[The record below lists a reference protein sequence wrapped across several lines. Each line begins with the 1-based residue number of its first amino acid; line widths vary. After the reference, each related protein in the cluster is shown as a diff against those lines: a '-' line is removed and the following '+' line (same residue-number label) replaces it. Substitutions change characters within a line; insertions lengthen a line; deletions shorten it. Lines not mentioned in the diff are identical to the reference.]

1 MIPKFATILAYGGAC
16 VNQGSRAFFLIFTKE
31 KNKFILTVYDL
42 KASADYLEENRVKFA
57 KRMDRFDTG
66 IFVQLAD
73 IKAERMKKGLEVID
87 FSIGAPNIPPA
98 QQILDVLLAEAAK
111 KDNYVYAIQD
121 HPQLLES
128 VCAWYAR
135 RYGVTLNPGTEVV
148 SLAGSQEGFTDIPM
162 AVVDPGDIV
171 LVPDP
176 CYPAF
181 VDGPKLAG
189 AQIYF
194 MPMTPENGYI
204 IDLDAIPPEIAEKAS
219 LMIVNYPNNPTTA
232 VAPPEFYR
240 KVIAFAKKYDICV
253 LADNAYSDLVFD
265 GVYGGSFLEYEGAR
279 EVGIELNSL
288 SKTYGLA
295 GARIGFCLGNRELIS
310 RIKKIKSGDYGMF
323 IPFQLAA
330 AAAIS
335 GDQSLVTA
343 TREAYQARRDALC
356 ESFSAIGWN
365 IPKSRATMFAWA
377 QLPAGFTSS
386 EAFCME
392 LLSRAGVLVTPGASF
407 GPSGEGHVRIALV
420 RTREEM
426 RRAAQLIDESG
437 ILK

>member
-1 MIPKFATILAYGGAC
+1 M
-16 VNQGSRAFFLIFTKE
+16 
-31 KNKFILTVYDL
+31 
-42 KASADYLEENRVKFA
+42 KFA

-66 IFVQLAD
+66 IFVQLAA
-73 IKAERMKKGLEVID
+73 IKAERLKKGREVID
-87 FSIGAPNIPPA
+87 FSIGAPNIPPSK
-98 QQILDVLLAEAAK
+98 QIIDVMLSETAK
-111 KDNYVYAIQD
+111 PENHVYAIQD
-121 HPQLLES
+121 HPQLLDT
-128 VCAWYAR
+128 VAAWYAR
-135 RYGVTLNPGTEVV
+135 RYGVTLDPGSEIV

-189 AQIYF
+189 AQIFY

-204 IDLDAIPPEIAEKAS
+204 IDLDAIPEDIARKAS
-219 LMIVNYPNNPTTA
+219 LIIVNYPNNPTAA
-232 VAPPEFYR
+232 VAPPEFYH
-240 KVIAFAKKYDICV
+240 KLIAFARRYEICV

-265 GVYGGSFLEYEGAR
+265 GCYGGSFLEYEGAR
-279 EVGIELNSL
+279 EVGVEINSL

-295 GARIGFCLGNRELIS
+295 GARIGFCMGNRELIA

-335 GDQSLVTA
+335 GDQSAVAA
-343 TREAYQARRDALC
+343 TREAYQSRRDVLC
-356 ESFSAIGWN
+356 REFFKIGWE

-377 QLPAGFTSS
+377 PLPAGYTDSA
-386 EAFCME
+386 EFCKQ
-392 LLSRAGVLVTPGASF
+392 LLARSGVLLTPGASF
-407 GPSGEGHVRIALV
+407 GPAGEGHVRIALV
-420 RTREEM
+420 RSEEEM
-426 RRAAQLIDESG
+426 CRAARLIRESG
-437 ILK
+437 ILEEQECRLN

>member
-1 MIPKFATILAYGGAC
+1 M
-16 VNQGSRAFFLIFTKE
+16 
-31 KNKFILTVYDL
+31 
-42 KASADYLEENRVKFA
+42 KFA

-66 IFVQLAD
+66 IFVQLAA
-73 IKAERMKKGLEVID
+73 IKAERLKKGREVID
-87 FSIGAPNIPPA
+87 FSIGAPNIPPSK
-98 QQILDVLLAEAAK
+98 QIIDVMLSETAK
-111 KDNYVYAIQD
+111 PENHVYAIQD
-121 HPQLLES
+121 HPQLLDT
-128 VCAWYAR
+128 VAAWYAR
-135 RYGVTLNPGTEVV
+135 RYGVTLDPGSEIV

-189 AQIYF
+189 AQIFY

-204 IDLDAIPPEIAEKAS
+204 IDLDAIPEDIARKAS
-219 LMIVNYPNNPTTA
+219 LIIVNYPNNPTAA
-232 VAPPEFYR
+232 VAPPEFYH
-240 KVIAFAKKYDICV
+240 KLIAFARRYEICV

-265 GVYGGSFLEYEGAR
+265 GRYGGSFLEYEGAR
-279 EVGIELNSL
+279 EVGVEINSL

-295 GARIGFCLGNRELIS
+295 GARIGFCMGNRELIA

-335 GDQSLVTA
+335 GDQSAVAA
-343 TREAYQARRDALC
+343 TREAYQSRRDVLC
-356 ESFSAIGWN
+356 REFFKIGWE

-377 QLPAGFTSS
+377 PLPAGYTDSA
-386 EAFCME
+386 EFCKQ
-392 LLSRAGVLVTPGASF
+392 LLARSGVLLTPGASF
-407 GPSGEGHVRIALV
+407 GPAGEGHVRIALV
-420 RTREEM
+420 RSEEEM
-426 RRAAQLIDESG
+426 CRAARLIRESC
-437 ILK
+437 ILEEQECRLI

>member
-1 MIPKFATILAYGGAC
+1 M
-16 VNQGSRAFFLIFTKE
+16 
-31 KNKFILTVYDL
+31 
-42 KASADYLEENRVKFA
+42 KFA

-66 IFVQLAD
+66 IFVQLAA
-73 IKAERMKKGLEVID
+73 IKAERLKKGREVID
-87 FSIGAPNIPPA
+87 FSIGAPNIPPSK
-98 QQILDVLLAEAAK
+98 QIIDVMLSETAK
-111 KDNYVYAIQD
+111 PENHVYAIQD
-121 HPQLLES
+121 HPQLLDT
-128 VCAWYAR
+128 VAAWYAR
-135 RYGVTLNPGTEVV
+135 RYGVTLDPGSEIV

-189 AQIYF
+189 AQIFY

-204 IDLDAIPPEIAEKAS
+204 IDLDVIPEDIARKAS
-219 LMIVNYPNNPTTA
+219 LIIVNYPNNPTAA
-232 VAPPEFYR
+232 VAPPEFYH
-240 KVIAFAKKYDICV
+240 KLIAFARRYEICV

-265 GVYGGSFLEYEGAR
+265 GRYGGSFLEYEGAR
-279 EVGIELNSL
+279 EVGVEINSL

-295 GARIGFCLGNRELIS
+295 GARIGFCMGDRELIA

-335 GDQSLVTA
+335 GDQSAVAA
-343 TREAYQARRDALC
+343 TREAYQSRRDVLC
-356 ESFSAIGWN
+356 REFFKIGWE

-377 QLPAGFTSS
+377 PLPAGYTDSA
-386 EAFCME
+386 EFCKQ
-392 LLSRAGVLVTPGASF
+392 LLARSGVLLTPGASF
-407 GPSGEGHVRIALV
+407 GPAGEGHVRIALV
-420 RTREEM
+420 RSEEEM
-426 RRAAQLIDESG
+426 CRAARLIRESG
-437 ILK
+437 ILEELECRLN

>member
-1 MIPKFATILAYGGAC
+1 MEIMR
-16 VNQGSRAFFLIFTKE
+16 GSFCRIME
-31 KNKFILTVYDL
+31 EFI
-42 KASADYLEENRVKFA
+42 VKFA

-66 IFVQLAD
+66 IFVQLANV
-73 IKAERMKKGLEVID
+73 KAERLKKGLEVVD
-87 FSIGAPNIPPA
+87 FSIGAPNIPPS
-98 QQILDVLLAEAAK
+98 QEIIDVLLAEAAK
-111 KDNYVYAIQD
+111 KENYVYAIQD
-121 HPQLLES
+121 HPVLLDT
-128 VCAWYAR
+128 VAAWYKR
-135 RYGVTLNPGTEVV
+135 RYGVTLDPGSEIV
-148 SLAGSQEGFTDIPM
+148 SLAGSQEGFSDIPM
-162 AVVDPGDIV
+162 AVVDPGDYV

-219 LMIVNYPNNPTTA
+219 LMIINYPNNPTTA
-232 VAPPEFYR
+232 VAPPEFYH
-240 KVIAFAKKYDICV
+240 KVIAFAKKYNICV

-295 GARIGFCLGNRELIS
+295 GARIGFCLGNRELIA
-310 RIKKIKSGDYGMF
+310 RVKKIKSGDYGMF

-330 AAAIS
+330 AKAIS
-335 GDQSLVTA
+335 GDQSAVRT
-343 TREAYQARRDALC
+343 TREAYQARRDVLC
-356 ESFSAIGWN
+356 RCFGEIGWT

-377 QLPAGFTSS
+377 QLPAGFESS

-420 RTREEM
+420 RSEEEM
-426 RRAAQLIDESG
+426 QRAALLIDESG
-437 ILK
+437 ILKK

>member
-1 MIPKFATILAYGGAC
+1 M
-16 VNQGSRAFFLIFTKE
+16 
-31 KNKFILTVYDL
+31 
-42 KASADYLEENRVKFA
+42 KFA

-66 IFVQLAD
+66 IFVQLAA
-73 IKAERMKKGLEVID
+73 IKAERLKKGREVID
-87 FSIGAPNIPPA
+87 FSIGAPNIPPSK
-98 QQILDVLLAEAAK
+98 QIIDVMLSETAK
-111 KDNYVYAIQD
+111 PENHVYAIQD
-121 HPQLLES
+121 HPQLLDT
-128 VCAWYAR
+128 VAAWYAR
-135 RYGVTLNPGTEVV
+135 RYGVTLDPGSEIV

-189 AQIYF
+189 AQIFY

-204 IDLDAIPPEIAEKAS
+204 IDLDAIPEDIARKAS
-219 LMIVNYPNNPTTA
+219 LIIVNYPNNPTAA
-232 VAPPEFYR
+232 VAPPEFYH
-240 KVIAFAKKYDICV
+240 KLIAFARRYEICV

-265 GVYGGSFLEYEGAR
+265 GRYGGSFLEYEGAR
-279 EVGIELNSL
+279 EVGVEINSL

-295 GARIGFCLGNRELIS
+295 GARIGFCMGNRELIA

-335 GDQSLVTA
+335 GDQSAVAA
-343 TREAYQARRDALC
+343 TREAYQSRRDVLC
-356 ESFSAIGWN
+356 REFFKIGWE

-377 QLPAGFTSS
+377 PLPAGYTDSA
-386 EAFCME
+386 EFCKQ
-392 LLSRAGVLVTPGASF
+392 LLARSGVLLTPGASF
-407 GPSGEGHVRIALV
+407 GPAGEGHVRIALV
-420 RTREEM
+420 RSEEEM
-426 RRAAQLIDESG
+426 CRAARLIRESG
-437 ILK
+437 ILEELECRLN

>member
-1 MIPKFATILAYGGAC
+1 M
-16 VNQGSRAFFLIFTKE
+16 
-31 KNKFILTVYDL
+31 
-42 KASADYLEENRVKFA
+42 KFA

-66 IFVQLAD
+66 IFVQLAA
-73 IKAERMKKGLEVID
+73 IKAERLKKGREVID
-87 FSIGAPNIPPA
+87 FSIGAPNIPPSK
-98 QQILDVLLAEAAK
+98 QIIDVMLSETAK
-111 KDNYVYAIQD
+111 PENHVYAIQD
-121 HPQLLES
+121 HPQLLDT
-128 VCAWYAR
+128 VAAWYTR
-135 RYGVTLNPGTEVV
+135 RYGVTLDPGSEIV

-189 AQIYF
+189 AQIFY

-204 IDLDAIPPEIAEKAS
+204 IDLDAIPEDIARKAS
-219 LMIVNYPNNPTTA
+219 LIIVNYPNNPTAA
-232 VAPPEFYR
+232 VAPPEFYH
-240 KVIAFAKKYDICV
+240 KLIAFARRYEICV

-265 GVYGGSFLEYEGAR
+265 GCYGGSFLEYEGAR
-279 EVGIELNSL
+279 EVGVEINSL

-295 GARIGFCLGNRELIS
+295 GARIGFCMGNRELIA

-335 GDQSLVTA
+335 GDQSAVAA
-343 TREAYQARRDALC
+343 TREAYQSRRDVLC
-356 ESFSAIGWN
+356 REFFKIGWE

-377 QLPAGFTSS
+377 PLPAGYTDSA
-386 EAFCME
+386 EFCKQ
-392 LLSRAGVLVTPGASF
+392 LLARSGVLLTPGASF
-407 GPSGEGHVRIALV
+407 GPAGEGHVRIALV
-420 RTREEM
+420 RSEEEM
-426 RRAAQLIDESG
+426 CRAARLIRESG
-437 ILK
+437 ILEDQECRLN

>member
-1 MIPKFATILAYGGAC
+1 M
-16 VNQGSRAFFLIFTKE
+16 
-31 KNKFILTVYDL
+31 
-42 KASADYLEENRVKFA
+42 KFA

-66 IFVQLAD
+66 IFVQLAA
-73 IKAERMKKGLEVID
+73 IKAERLKKGREVID
-87 FSIGAPNIPPA
+87 FSIGAPNIPPSK
-98 QQILDVLLAEAAK
+98 QIIDVMLSETAK
-111 KDNYVYAIQD
+111 PENHVYAIQD
-121 HPQLLES
+121 HPQLLDT
-128 VCAWYAR
+128 VAAWYTR
-135 RYGVTLNPGTEVV
+135 RYGVTLDPGSEIV

-189 AQIYF
+189 AQIFY

-204 IDLDAIPPEIAEKAS
+204 IDLDAIPEDIARKAS
-219 LMIVNYPNNPTTA
+219 LIIVNYPNNPTAA
-232 VAPPEFYR
+232 VAPPEFYH
-240 KVIAFAKKYDICV
+240 KLIAFARRYEICV

-265 GVYGGSFLEYEGAR
+265 GCYGGSFLEYEGAR
-279 EVGIELNSL
+279 EVGVEINSL

-295 GARIGFCLGNRELIS
+295 GARIGFCMGNRELIA

-335 GDQSLVTA
+335 GDQSAVAA
-343 TREAYQARRDALC
+343 TREAYQSRRDVLC
-356 ESFSAIGWN
+356 REFFKIGWE

-377 QLPAGFTSS
+377 PLPAGYTDSA
-386 EAFCME
+386 EFCKQ
-392 LLSRAGVLVTPGASF
+392 LLARSGVLLTPGTSF
-407 GPSGEGHVRIALV
+407 GPAGEGHVRIALV
-420 RTREEM
+420 RSEEEM
-426 RRAAQLIDESG
+426 CRAARLIRESG
-437 ILK
+437 ILEDQECRLN

>member
-1 MIPKFATILAYGGAC
+1 M
-16 VNQGSRAFFLIFTKE
+16 
-31 KNKFILTVYDL
+31 
-42 KASADYLEENRVKFA
+42 KFA

-66 IFVQLAD
+66 IFVQLAA
-73 IKAERMKKGLEVID
+73 IKAERLKKGREVID
-87 FSIGAPNIPPA
+87 FSIGAPNIPPSK
-98 QQILDVLLAEAAK
+98 QIIDVMLSETAK
-111 KDNYVYAIQD
+111 PENHVYAIQD
-121 HPQLLES
+121 HPQLLDT
-128 VCAWYAR
+128 VAAWYAR
-135 RYGVTLNPGTEVV
+135 RYGVTLDPGSEIV

-189 AQIYF
+189 AQIFY

-204 IDLDAIPPEIAEKAS
+204 IDLDAIPEDIARKAS
-219 LMIVNYPNNPTTA
+219 LIIVNYPNNPTAA
-232 VAPPEFYR
+232 VAPPEFYH
-240 KVIAFAKKYDICV
+240 KLIAFARRYEICV

-265 GVYGGSFLEYEGAR
+265 GRYGGSFLEYEGAR
-279 EVGIELNSL
+279 EVGVEINSL

-295 GARIGFCLGNRELIS
+295 GARIGFCMGNRELIA

-335 GDQSLVTA
+335 GDQSAVAA
-343 TREAYQARRDALC
+343 TREAYQSRRDVLC
-356 ESFSAIGWN
+356 REFFKIGWE

-377 QLPAGFTSS
+377 PLPAGYTDSA
-386 EAFCME
+386 EFCKQ
-392 LLSRAGVLVTPGASF
+392 LLARSGVLLTPGASF
-407 GPSGEGHVRIALV
+407 GPAGEGHVRIALV
-420 RTREEM
+420 RSEEEM
-426 RRAAQLIDESG
+426 CRAARLIRESG
-437 ILK
+437 ILEEQECRLN

>member
-1 MIPKFATILAYGGAC
+1 M
-16 VNQGSRAFFLIFTKE
+16 
-31 KNKFILTVYDL
+31 
-42 KASADYLEENRVKFA
+42 EEFCVKFA

-66 IFVQLAD
+66 IFVQLAA
-73 IKAERMKKGLEVID
+73 IKAERLKKGREVID
-87 FSIGAPNIPPA
+87 FSIGAPNIPPSK
-98 QQILDVLLAEAAK
+98 QIIDVMLSETAK
-111 KDNYVYAIQD
+111 PENHVYAIQD
-121 HPQLLES
+121 HPQLLDT
-128 VCAWYAR
+128 VAAWYTR
-135 RYGVTLNPGTEVV
+135 RYGVTLDPGSEIV

-189 AQIYF
+189 AQIFY

-204 IDLDAIPPEIAEKAS
+204 IDLDAIPEDIARKAS
-219 LMIVNYPNNPTTA
+219 LIIVNYPNNPTAA
-232 VAPPEFYR
+232 VAPPEFYH
-240 KVIAFAKKYDICV
+240 KLIAFARRYEICV

-265 GVYGGSFLEYEGAR
+265 GCYGGSFLEYEGAR
-279 EVGIELNSL
+279 EVGVEINSL

-295 GARIGFCLGNRELIS
+295 GARIGFCMGNRELIA

-335 GDQSLVTA
+335 GDQSAVAA
-343 TREAYQARRDALC
+343 TREAYQSRRDVLC
-356 ESFSAIGWN
+356 REFFKIGWE

-377 QLPAGFTSS
+377 PLPAGYTDSA
-386 EAFCME
+386 EFCKQ
-392 LLSRAGVLVTPGASF
+392 LLARSGVLLTPGTSF
-407 GPSGEGHVRIALV
+407 GPAGEGHVRIALV
-420 RTREEM
+420 RSEEEM
-426 RRAAQLIDESG
+426 CRAARLIRESG
-437 ILK
+437 ILEDQECRLN